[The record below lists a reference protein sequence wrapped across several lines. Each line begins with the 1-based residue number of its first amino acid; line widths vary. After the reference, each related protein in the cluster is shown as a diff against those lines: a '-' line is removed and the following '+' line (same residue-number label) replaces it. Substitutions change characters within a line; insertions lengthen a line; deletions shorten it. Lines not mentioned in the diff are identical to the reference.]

1 MVDEAGLTASSSP
14 RNRVKFLCSYG
25 GKILPR
31 AVDGHLKYVGGET
44 RVIAIPRGITFSE
57 LTMKLSAEFEG
68 DMVLKHQ
75 VIPEELD
82 ILVSVKSDEDLKHML
97 EEYDRHESAG
107 TPKFRAFLFPSNP
120 AAIEKTTYM
129 DPYAPEQQR
138 YLDSINGMARAA
150 ASFRLPAINANRSS
164 SSISASSSPKCT
176 SPESNTFDSV
186 PHEPTCVNNNHLVS
200 RKLLTRVHSS
210 PSLCN
215 LNSPHHQS
223 SNLNNHHLCQ
233 HHHHYYPH
241 NQQHHP
247 HGHQPSR
254 PAHEPNRLSPSSS
267 LGRPDQFGRAP
278 AGIGLNQYYFSR
290 HNFGSGNSSKYGH
303 YDENPSYG
311 LIRTADRSDSLPH
324 SLGNRIVE

>member
-1 MVDEAGLTASSSP
+1 MVDEAGFTASSSP
-14 RNRVKFLCSYG
+14 RSRVKFLCSYG

-129 DPYAPEQQR
+129 DPYAPEQR
-138 YLDSINGMARAA
+138 YLDSINA
-150 ASFRLPAINANRSS
+150 
-164 SSISASSSPKCT
+164 
-176 SPESNTFDSV
+176 SPESNTFDSL

-200 RKLLTRVHSS
+200 SKLLTRVHSS

-215 LNSPHHQS
+215 LNSHHHQS
-223 SNLNNHHLCQ
+223 SNLNNHHLYQ

-267 LGRPDQFGRAP
+267 LGRPEFGRAP

-311 LIRTADRSDSLPH
+311 LIRTADRSDSLPQ

>member
-1 MVDEAGLTASSSP
+1 MAEEAGFTASSP

-25 GKILPR
+25 GNILPR
-31 AVDGHLKYVGGET
+31 AVDGHLKYIGGET
-44 RVIAIPRGITFSE
+44 RVIAIPRDITFSE
-57 LTMKLSAEFEG
+57 FTKKLSAEFEG
-68 DMVLKHQ
+68 DMVLKYQ

-82 ILVSVKSDEDLKHML
+82 VLVSVKSDEDLKHML
-97 EEYDRHESAG
+97 DEYDRHESAG

-120 AAIEKTTYM
+120 AAIEKSTPM
-129 DPYAPEQQR
+129 DPCAPEQR
-138 YLDSINGMARAA
+138 YLDSINGMVRTTAN
-150 ASFRLPAINANRSS
+150 FKLPPINANWSS
-164 SSISASSSPKCT
+164 SSVSASSSPKCT
-176 SPESNTFDSV
+176 SPEGNTFDSA
-186 PHEPTCVNNNHLVS
+186 PHEPTCVNNHLVS

-223 SNLNNHHLCQ
+223 NNLNNHHLYQ

-254 PAHEPNRLSPSSS
+254 PPHEPNRLSPSS
-267 LGRPDQFGRAP
+267 LGRPDFGRAP
-278 AGIGLNQYYFSR
+278 TGIGLHQYYFSR
-290 HNFGSGNSSKYGH
+290 HNFGGGNSSKKGH

-311 LIRTADRSDSLPH
+311 FRTADRSGSLPQ
-324 SLGNRIVE
+324 SPGNRIVE